1 MANDSRH
8 TELRELEALRETV
21 NDQLEHI
28 DSLQG
33 RNDAL
38 AAQVAE
44 LRELLDDANENLS
57 LRDEDLQRRETELLT
72 RRSEELMA
80 RDDEIRWLRDVVAD
94 LQAHADSSAPRLT
107 SALGSFMSRLNAQ
120 LRWGK

>member
-38 AAQVAE
+38 AAQVGE
-44 LRELLDDANENLS
+44 LRDKLREAHDNLVR
-57 LRDEDLQRRETELLT
+57 RDEDLVERETELLT
-72 RRSEELMA
+72 RRSKELKA
-80 RDDEIRWLRDVVAD
+80 RADEVRWLRDIVED
-94 LQAHADSSAPRLT
+94 LQARLAAAEDAARAKALPRLKT
-107 SALGSFMSRLNAQ
+107 RLRR
-120 LRWGK
+120 LRS

>member
-38 AAQVAE
+38 AARVAE
-44 LRELLDDANENLS
+44 LRDKLREAHDNLVR
-57 LRDEDLQRRETELLT
+57 RDEDLVERETELMT
-72 RRSEELMA
+72 RRSKELKA
-80 RDDEIRWLRDVVAD
+80 RDDEVRWLRDIVED
-94 LQAHADSSAPRLT
+94 LQARLAAAEEAARANALPRLKT
-107 SALGSFMSRLNAQ
+107 RLRR
-120 LRWGK
+120 LRS